1 MKGLYTICSRH
12 KNAMLFVAMLAMLA
26 LTNSPV
32 LAADEGLV
40 PGIGDIHWFWYIAP
54 VGAIVALVFALKFY
68 KEVKDANPGDER
80 MIEIA
85 GHVTAGAMAYLKR
98 QYKVVAVFFVIVSA
112 LLAVMGF
119 VFKVQHEIVFVAFLT
134 GGFFSGLCG
143 WFGMKTA
150 TLASNRTTQGAKEGL
165 NRGLTVAFRAG
176 AVMGLVVVG
185 FGLLDICGWF

>member
-1 MKGLYTICSRH
+1 M
-12 KNAMLFVAMLAMLA
+12 
-26 LTNSPV
+26 
-32 LAADEGLV
+32 AADETGLV
-40 PGIGDIHWFWYIAP
+40 PSIGDIHWFWYIAP
-54 VGAIVALVFALKFY
+54 VGAIVALFFAVKFY
-68 KEVKDANPGDER
+68 KEVKAADPGDEK

-85 GHVTAGAMAYLKR
+85 AHVTAGAMAYLKR

-112 LLAVMGF
+112 LLAVMAF
-119 VFKVQHEIVFVAFLT
+119 VFHVQHEIVFVAFLT

-176 AVMGLVVVG
+176 AVMGMVVVG
-185 FGLLDICGWF
+185 FGLLDICGWFFALTEFTDMGL